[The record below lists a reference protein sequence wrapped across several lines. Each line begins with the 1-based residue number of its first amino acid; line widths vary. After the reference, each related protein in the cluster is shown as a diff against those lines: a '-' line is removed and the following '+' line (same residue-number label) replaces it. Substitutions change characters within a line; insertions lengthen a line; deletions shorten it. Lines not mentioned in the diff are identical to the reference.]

1 MSTTLGAHRLKL
13 ITCMPQVSELE
24 AMRKREEGNL
34 KALQKEHQ
42 QLKKEQ
48 FKAAQA
54 LHSLRQ
60 VRHCATTLGR
70 GWTGPWN
77 VCGFNGPAYRQAT
90 GCSPCLHTTT
100 WWQQPAVLK

>member
-1 MSTTLGAHRLKL
+1 LYL
-13 ITCMPQVSELE
+13 ISAQVVELE

-54 LHSLRQ
+54 LHALRQ
-60 VRHCATTLGR
+60 VRNGTTSL
-70 GWTGPWN
+70 
-77 VCGFNGPAYRQAT
+77 Q
-90 GCSPCLHTTT
+90 
-100 WWQQPAVLK
+100 

>member
-1 MSTTLGAHRLKL
+1 LYL
-13 ITCMPQVSELE
+13 ISAQVVELE

-54 LHSLRQ
+54 LHALRQ
-60 VRHCATTLGR
+60 VRNSTTSL
-70 GWTGPWN
+70 
-77 VCGFNGPAYRQAT
+77 Q
-90 GCSPCLHTTT
+90 
-100 WWQQPAVLK
+100 

>member
-1 MSTTLGAHRLKL
+1 MVAFSWHGRTGTELVG
-13 ITCMPQVSELE
+13 CVPQVSELE

-60 VRHCATTLGR
+60 VRHCER
-70 GWTGPWN
+70 GLAHGMRA
-77 VCGFNGPAYRQAT
+77 FE
-90 GCSPCLHTTT
+90 SPCMLHRCCRSCFPKCSWHHQLRSWYTS
-100 WWQQPAVLK
+100 